1 MIKKIKIVLATL
13 RAAAQ
18 SGLGQF
24 EIVARQGNKKRP
36 VVVLK
41 LLDKLVHKKWEK

>member
-24 EIVARQGNKKRP
+24 EFVARQGNKKRP
-36 VVVLK
+36 VVVLE
-41 LLDKLVHKKWEK
+41 VVREVGS